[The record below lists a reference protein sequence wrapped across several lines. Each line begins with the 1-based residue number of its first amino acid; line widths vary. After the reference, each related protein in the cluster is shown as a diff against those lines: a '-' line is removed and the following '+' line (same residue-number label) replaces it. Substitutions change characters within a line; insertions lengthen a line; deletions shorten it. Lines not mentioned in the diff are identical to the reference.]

1 MNAIANLVQ
10 PGSAYVPLRL
20 SGRPLA
26 LKALVLVLGVGFLTA
41 SSYVQVPMI
50 PVPMTMQTFAVL
62 AVGAFCGWRLGL
74 ATIVAWL
81 ALALLSVPVLSEGK
95 AGLAVFTGATGG
107 YLAAFP
113 IMAIFIGAMA
123 ERGWTART
131 VPAFLTL
138 LIAEVICFTMG
149 VGWLSTLPSP
159 ADSTGATPIG
169 LANAIE
175 WGLVP
180 FALGDLVKTVLAT
193 AILTGTRRVSRSER

>member
-1 MNAIANLVQ
+1 MNTIANLVSPNQ
-10 PGSAYVPLRL
+10 AYVPLRL
-20 SGRPLA
+20 AGRPLA
-26 LKALVLVLGVGFLTA
+26 LKAVVLVLGVAFLTA
-41 SSYVQVPMI
+41 SSYVQVPML

-81 ALALLSVPVLSEGK
+81 AIALFGLPVLSEGK
-95 AGLAVFTGATGG
+95 AGYAVFLSTTGG

-113 IMAIFIGAMA
+113 IMAIFIGWMA

-138 LIAEVICFTMG
+138 LLAEVICFTMG
-149 VGWLSTLPSP
+149 VGWLSTLPDP
-159 ADSTGATPIG
+159 TTPGSTIG
-169 LANAIE
+169 LAKAIE
-175 WGLVP
+175 WGFVP

-193 AILTGTRRVSRSER
+193 AILTGSRRVIRSGR

>member
-1 MNAIANLVQ
+1 
-10 PGSAYVPLRL
+10 
-20 SGRPLA
+20 
-26 LKALVLVLGVGFLTA
+26 
-41 SSYVQVPMI
+41 VPML

-81 ALALLSVPVLSEGK
+81 AIAMLGLPVLSEGK
-95 AGLAVFTGATGG
+95 AGYAVFLGTTGG

-113 IMAIFIGAMA
+113 IMSIFIGWMA

-149 VGWLSTLPSP
+149 VGWLSTLPDP
-159 ADSTGATPIG
+159 TDATHTQLIG
-169 LANAIE
+169 LAKAIE

-193 AILTGTRRVSRSER
+193 AILTGSRRVIRPGR